1 MKKNLFIISGV
12 LAICSAQ
19 AATTIDPAHN
29 DAYAGNVGWVNFS
42 GDGAHGAVIGQ
53 AFCSGYIYS
62 ANCGW
67 ISLGDGSP
75 DDGQAYGNDSA
86 TDWGVNH
93 DGLGNLTGYAYG
105 ANIGWINFEQT
116 FGQPRVSLTSGYL
129 SGYIWSANVGWIR
142 LRPSKADYV
151 RTLTIASGP
160 DTDADGIPD
169 AWEFENYGKLNV
181 LNGTDDYDGDG
192 VSDLD
197 EYLADTDPTSD
208 ADYLA
213 ITDFQT
219 SGTTNWVTW
228 PVKTTRLYTLEYTT
242 ALSNGTSWVEGTSF
256 IPASGPDTTEEVP
269 GVTDSS
275 RFYRVKA
282 APPLNP

>member
-1 MKKNLFIISGV
+1 MKTICLVLLFFAANSF
-12 LAICSAQ
+12 

-42 GDGAHGAVIGQ
+42 GDSAHGAVIGQ

-116 FGQPRVSLTSGYL
+116 FGQPQVSLTSGYL

-160 DTDADGIPD
+160 DTDSDGIPD
-169 AWEFENYGKLNV
+169 AWEFAEVGNLGSL
-181 LNGTDDYDGDG
+181 GPDDLDGDG
-192 VSDLD
+192 ISDLD
-197 EYLADTDPTSD
+197 EYLADTDPLDDSNF
-208 ADYLA
+208 LR
-213 ITDFQT
+213 ITDFQIT
-219 SGTTNWVTW
+219 GSTNYITW
-228 PVKTTRLYTLEYTT
+228 PVTPTRQYTLQYAV
-242 ALSNGTSWVEGTSF
+242 ALSNGTEWVSGNTF
-256 IPASGPDTTEEVP
+256 IPPSGPNVTEVLSAA
-269 GVTDSS
+269 TNSA
-275 RFYRVKA
+275 RFYRVHA
-282 APPLNP
+282 APPLSP